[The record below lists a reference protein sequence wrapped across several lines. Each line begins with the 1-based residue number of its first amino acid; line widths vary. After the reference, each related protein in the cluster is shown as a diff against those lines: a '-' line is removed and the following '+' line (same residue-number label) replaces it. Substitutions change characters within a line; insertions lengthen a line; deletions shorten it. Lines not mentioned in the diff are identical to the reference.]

1 MHATP
6 GAIWLDASI
15 IGHLADIGDANRKIG
30 SPSNLTT
37 PTPTHR
43 TCRCAQEISLIMAS
57 HPDGIGGIN
66 IHIIIY

>member
-57 HPDGIGGIN
+57 HPDWFWRD
-66 IHIIIY
+66 